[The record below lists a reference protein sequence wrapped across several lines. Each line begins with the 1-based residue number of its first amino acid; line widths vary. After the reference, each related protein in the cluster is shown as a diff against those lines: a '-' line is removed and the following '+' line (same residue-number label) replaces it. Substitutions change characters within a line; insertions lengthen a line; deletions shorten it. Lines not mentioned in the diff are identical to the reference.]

1 MITSPLP
8 SGSTCNTSVCTS
20 MLEEPTDVTTPR
32 SRKSCTCEEDGRR
45 GEHLHACNGS
55 ADGERHH
62 TAHRRQALED
72 GEAVVGGGDD
82 GDRVVADPGVPQ
94 GAVGGEGV
102 ELLEEAAC
110 SQ

>member
-1 MITSPLP
+1 M
-8 SGSTCNTSVCTS
+8 
-20 MLEEPTDVTTPR
+20 EQ
-32 SRKSCTCEEDGRR
+32 
-45 GEHLHACNGS
+45 
-55 ADGERHH
+55 RHH

-72 GEAVVGGGDD
+72 REAVVGGGDD